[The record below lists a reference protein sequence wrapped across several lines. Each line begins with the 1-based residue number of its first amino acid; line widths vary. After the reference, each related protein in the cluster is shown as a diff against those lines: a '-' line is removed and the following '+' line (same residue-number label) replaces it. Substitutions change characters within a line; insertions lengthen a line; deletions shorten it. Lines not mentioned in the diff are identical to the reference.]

1 MVFEHS
7 KHNKYTIVVVII
19 MKMMIISA
27 KENKYNDND

>member
-7 KHNKYTIVVVII
+7 KHNKYTIVVII